1 MNIPFLSLHDVT
13 AKYKDE
19 IHEAVKRVVDSGW
32 YLQGKENEQFE
43 KHYAEYIGT
52 KHCIGC
58 ANGLDALIWI
68 FRAYIELGVMQPGD
82 EVIVPANTYIA
93 TILAI
98 TENGL
103 IPVLVEPRQDTLQI
117 DDSLIEERITE
128 RTKAICIVHLYGRLA
143 YTEKIGEL
151 CAKYGLK
158 LIEDNAQAHGC
169 SYRAPQ
175 SPEGEVVATTMQER
189 TGVNM
194 ADPAYY
200 PTLKKRAAE
209 MRANPTEAENILW
222 NALSEQKLG
231 YKIRRQHIVSQYIL
245 DFAYH
250 DCRLAIELDGGYHN
264 TEDQQYDDAVR
275 TKNLEALG
283 WHVLRFTN
291 DEVYNNL
298 DEVLAKIKSAI
309 ESATATSPTDAS
321 PLGECGAG
329 RLAKRT
335 GSLGDAA
342 GHSFYPGKNLGALGD
357 GGAVTTDDD
366 ELAAAIRALANY
378 GSQKKYVFKYT
389 GRNSRLDEIQAAVL
403 DVKLRHLD
411 EDLKARQ
418 EIADYYYDHIDN
430 PLIELPVR
438 LPHENNVY
446 HLFPILV
453 KNLPHN
459 PLEGKSS
466 CQEYLGDSTCMGDF
480 LQVHT
485 ATSPSGDC
493 GAGLCGADSLRD
505 KLQKYL
511 EDNGVGTVIHY
522 PIPPHLQECYQN
534 SPFRGLGGLPITEL
548 LADCELSLP
557 ISPTMTMEE
566 AAEVVRL
573 VNEFKE

>member
-1 MNIPFLSLHDVT
+1 MNIPFLSLKDVT
-13 AKYKDE
+13 AKYADE

-43 KHYAEYIGT
+43 KHYAEYIGS

-103 IPVLVEPRQDTLQI
+103 VPVLVEPRRDTLQI

-143 YTEKIGEL
+143 YTTKIKSL
-151 CAKYGLK
+151 CEKYGLK

-169 SYRAPQ
+169 KF
-175 SPEGEVVATTMQER
+175 EVKGE
-189 TGVNM
+189 
-194 ADPAYY
+194 
-200 PTLKKRAAE
+200 
-209 MRANPTEAENILW
+209 
-222 NALSEQKLG
+222 
-231 YKIRRQHIVSQYIL
+231 
-245 DFAYH
+245 
-250 DCRLAIELDGGYHN
+250 RLE
-264 TEDQQYDDAVR
+264 VR
-275 TKNLEALG
+275 GNE
-283 WHVLRFTN
+283 
-291 DEVYNNL
+291 Y
-298 DEVLAKIKSAI
+298 
-309 ESATATSPTDAS
+309 
-321 PLGECGAG
+321 
-329 RLAKRT
+329 KRT

-366 ELAAAIRALANY
+366 ELAATIRALANY
-378 GSQKKYVFKYT
+378 GSQKKYVFKHT

-418 EIADYYYDHIDN
+418 MIADYYYDYIDN
-430 PLIELPVR
+430 PLVELPVR

-453 KNLPHN
+453 
-459 PLEGKSS
+459 G
-466 CQEYLGDSTCMGDF
+466 GDEAMS
-480 LQVHT
+480 Q
-485 ATSPSGDC
+485 SGDK
-493 GAGLCGADSLRD
+493 AGLRD
-505 KLQKYL
+505 KLQKFL
-511 EDNGVGTVIHY
+511 EENGVGTVIHY
-522 PIPPHLQECYQN
+522 PIPPHLQECYQKHP
-534 SPFRGLGGLPITEL
+534 SFQGRDGDRLVLPITEM

-557 ISPTMTMEE
+557 ISPTMTMDE

-573 VNEFKE
+573 INEWTV

>member
-19 IHEAVKRVVDSGW
+19 IHEAVLRVVDSGW

-43 KHYAEYIGT
+43 QHYAEYIGT

-68 FRAYIELGVMQPGD
+68 FRAYIELGVMHPGD

-103 IPVLVEPRQDTLQI
+103 VPVLVEPRKDTLQI

-128 RTKAICIVHLYGRLA
+128 RTKAICIVHLYGQLA
-143 YTEKIGEL
+143 CTQHILDL
-151 CAKYGLK
+151 CEKYGLK

-169 SYRAPQ
+169 TMPIANSQ
-175 SPEGEVVATTMQER
+175 SP
-189 TGVNM
+189 
-194 ADPAYY
+194 
-200 PTLKKRAAE
+200 
-209 MRANPTEAENILW
+209 I
-222 NALSEQKLG
+222 
-231 YKIRRQHIVSQYIL
+231 
-245 DFAYH
+245 
-250 DCRLAIELDGGYHN
+250 
-264 TEDQQYDDAVR
+264 
-275 TKNLEALG
+275 
-283 WHVLRFTN
+283 
-291 DEVYNNL
+291 
-298 DEVLAKIKSAI
+298 
-309 ESATATSPTDAS
+309 AS
-321 PLGECGAG
+321 
-329 RLAKRT
+329 KRT

-418 EIADYYYDHIDN
+418 AIAAYYYDNIAN
-430 PLIELPVR
+430 PLVELPKR
-438 LPHENNVY
+438 LPDAENVY

-453 KNLPHN
+453 GGD
-459 PLEGKSS
+459 EAMRR
-466 CQEYLGDSTCMGDF
+466 LGNK
-480 LQVHT
+480 
-485 ATSPSGDC
+485 
-493 GAGLCGADSLRD
+493 AGLRD
-505 KLQKYL
+505 KLQTYL
-511 EDNGVGTVIHY
+511 AENGVGTVIHY
-522 PIPPHLQECYQN
+522 PIAPHKQECYANEVWNTPQL
-534 SPFRGLGGLPITEL
+534 SLPITEM
-548 LADCELSLP
+548 LADCELSIP
-557 ISPTMTMEE
+557 ISPTMTIEE

-573 VNEFKE
+573 VNAFRA